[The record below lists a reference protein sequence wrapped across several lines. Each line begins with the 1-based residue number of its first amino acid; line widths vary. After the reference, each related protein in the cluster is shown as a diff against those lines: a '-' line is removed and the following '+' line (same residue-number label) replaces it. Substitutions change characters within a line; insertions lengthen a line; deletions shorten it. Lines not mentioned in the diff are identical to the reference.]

1 LFRFLCIQVFAVVN
15 DSEALAWSST
25 LFGLV
30 APLLAATCVSTLFLT
45 NAPLPA
51 PKTSWINRFFAAVR
65 SFRAE
70 DAKYGVALSKKNQFG
85 LGEPNYTM
93 IAAWLVAI
101 PNLVLFI
108 IWVYRTPEQATGFD
122 FMEAEDLRR
131 RSIKR
136 ISNLS
141 AIMGVYAL
149 AFFLIPVTRHS
160 VLLVAMN
167 WSPVHA
173 LRIHIWAGY
182 TSFLF
187 VTLHSVLHLVLWI
200 RRSSQIPIH
209 TQLIPSLHCWTSEFS
224 ADSACHRQIYN
235 LTGMIAYLCF
245 VILWATSL
253 HWFRR
258 KWYRVF
264 YLFHITF
271 GPLMILCSIWHY
283 SMIAVYLLPSILYYL
298 ASTSPTLVQAVSS
311 RFRGGVK
318 IQKVVVL
325 EDAGN
330 VLEIHVTTDSHAHA
344 VLTDNH
350 PSKYIKLCVPKI
362 SVVWH
367 PFTVFSHPNDPTTM
381 RILFRPVGPFTKEL
395 RSHLLAPKRPVTL
408 IDGFYRASD
417 HCQEALRHDHVTIVT
432 GGIGITPFIS
442 MIFTLLSAIYPV
454 EGAPS
459 LRSITMIWSCRELG
473 LVNFVK
479 EHYFD
484 DMLNIAKSIPGFTLK
499 LKIFC
504 TSQKVFKFPCAD
516 VEQQSGPTSD
526 TSENSRFESSE
537 SEEDSDE
544 MSEGSLDALDT
555 SPDEEHKYDPSG
567 EYEYFE
573 SLEFSGSRWNG
584 SSLHISQVM
593 LLDEASMGTIENNHI
608 TPANGWKVAT
618 PERPDCDEQGHAME
632 LARMMPGRHSKIQ
645 WNLPYF
651 LIFTSCIWLGFHFV
665 FAPSSWKRTS
675 YNSMSR
681 AIWVTLLVVEM
692 AFTIG
697 TVTEV
702 VVLLFRNKW
711 PAPKADTFD
720 VLSSAATGRARH
732 SEDLDAVLSVDSTS
746 NSSIEVLPGRPGPE
760 DILVEASLACAPG
773 IFVCGPPALV
783 QMARAEA
790 RKENSLLGLTRYCIY
805 EEGFEM

>member
-1 LFRFLCIQVFAVVN
+1 MYQVFIAVN
-15 DSEALAWSST
+15 DSEALAWSAT
-25 LFGLV
+25 LVGLV
-30 APLLAATCVSTLFLT
+30 APLLVAACISTLFLT

-51 PKTSWINRFFAAVR
+51 PKSSWINRFFAAVR
-65 SFRAE
+65 SFRVE

-93 IAAWLVAI
+93 IAAWLVAV
-101 PNLVLFI
+101 PNLALFI

-209 TQLIPSLHCWTSEFS
+209 AQFIPSLHCWKSEFS
-224 ADSACHRQIYN
+224 VDSACYRQIYN
-235 LTGMIAYLCF
+235 LTGMLAYLCF

-283 SMIAVYLLPSILYYL
+283 SMITVYLLPSILYYL

-318 IQKVVVL
+318 IKKVVVL

-330 VLEIHVTTDSHAHA
+330 VLEIHVATDSHAHA

-367 PFTVFSHPNDPTTM
+367 PFTVFSHPNNPTTM

-395 RSHLLAPKRPVTL
+395 RSQLLAPKRPVTL

-442 MIFTLLSAIYPV
+442 MIFTLLRAIYVHDSV
-454 EGAPS
+454 EGVPP

-479 EHYFD
+479 EQYFD
-484 DMLNIAKSIPGFTLK
+484 DMLNIAKSIPGFSLK
-499 LKIFC
+499 LKLFC
-504 TSQKVFKFPCAD
+504 TGQKQIKHPFSDSKQRD
-516 VEQQSGPTSD
+516 IEQSGLRSD
-526 TSENSRFESSE
+526 TSEYIHFESSE
-537 SEEDSDE
+537 ENAEGPEDG
-544 MSEGSLDALDT
+544 GSIDGSDT
-555 SPDEEHKYDPSG
+555 SPVIGHQYDLEQPGSISD
-567 EYEYFE
+567 FSDCVFFKSAE
-573 SLEFSGSRWNG
+573 STEIPAEK
-584 SSLHISQVM
+584 SSLG
-593 LLDEASMGTIENNHI
+593 ATENTHVPCADDWKQETRERSDNH
-608 TPANGWKVAT
+608 
-618 PERPDCDEQGHAME
+618 EQGHAME
-632 LARMMPGRHSKIQ
+632 LARMMPGRNSKIQ
-645 WNLPYF
+645 WNIPYF
-651 LIFTSCIWLGFHFV
+651 LVFTSCICLGFHFEFV
-665 FAPSSWKRTS
+665 PSSWTHTS
-675 YNSMSR
+675 YKGMSR
-681 AIWVTLLVVEM
+681 AVWPTLLLIEM

-702 VVLLFRNKW
+702 VVLLFRYKW

-760 DILVEASLACAPG
+760 DILVEACMACAPG